1 MPRTDQAADVG
12 LFALA
17 SLLGDEYHLSVG
29 GEPHLMKTSVIAV
42 AVVITAI
49 GFGIGFERAGILSA
63 TPSTIAVASQAA
75 SPAGAIEILRDE
87 WGVPHVFS
95 TTDAGAFRGLGYATA
110 EDRAFQMTY
119 TLRVI
124 QGRLAE
130 VVGDVRHLTRDETSI
145 DNDKKMRTFGFYR
158 AAGEAARRL
167 DAPTRALLDAYS
179 AGVNAY
185 FEEHRADLNPLF
197 ARTGL
202 EPEPWTAADCI
213 AAWWHLGQFFAADG
227 TRDLNAYRS
236 RTRTAAGQAGTGRGA
251 PPSDMAPRDDGSSV
265 VQRADVAADWVAR
278 VDAYARAHG
287 LTIAGSASASPGGP
301 KFSHAWV
308 VGGRRTTT
316 GSVVLVSDPQTPVT
330 NPSLL
335 YEFHVVGQTFNAR
348 GVGVAGSPALL
359 IGFTPNV
366 AWGVTALGADQA
378 DLFMLD
384 TEAARPDQYRFDN
397 EWRSMDVRHE
407 TITVKG
413 KPSVGWVVRETHL
426 GPVATA
432 FSFARPGE
440 GEVALKRIPMADT
453 NRETIRAIVEMM
465 RAKNARELDAAATG
479 WRFPSANMVFGD
491 REGNIGYRIVAAAP
505 LRSRDQPEGGR
516 MAMPGRA
523 RSDDWQEVVPG
534 ELLPG
539 VMNPAAGFLYSANH
553 RPVGAWYPIPL
564 GISTGNGGD
573 TTRSWR
579 LRERLQAAERFSP
592 ENVLD
597 IHRDSV
603 NPARREIVRVGLHL
617 RDGLRR
623 DLPQDARRALTILE
637 PWYKAGASSSLTSPG
652 AELAVELSIF
662 FRMVSTDLAR
672 VYGGG
677 EAGLVYFLKTIAMRL
692 DRDPG
697 AEVSAIEQKFIV
709 DSLAAAWQ
717 ATEQQYGSDPSVW
730 NRRAREAVTTRR
742 LGYFENLDGFPSV
755 DRSMD
760 LAVPPLTVIDGGTIA
775 SQLSQSYT
783 QWVPMHDPD
792 QAMTILP
799 IGQSERAGASSRVAV
814 MLLWSQGRLHAAPLS
829 RGQVEAITV
838 SRRQITG
845 LR

>member
-1 MPRTDQAADVG
+1 MIAA
-12 LFALA
+12 A
-17 SLLGDEYHLSVG
+17 
-29 GEPHLMKTSVIAV
+29 
-42 AVVITAI
+42 AVVAAI
-49 GFGIGFERAGILSA
+49 GATIGLGGSRALSA
-63 TPSTIAVASQAA
+63 TSRSAIATASQVS
-75 SPAGAIEILRDE
+75 SPAGAIDVLRDE
-87 WGVPHVFS
+87 WGIPHVFS
-95 TTDAGAFRGLGYATA
+95 STDAGAFYGLGYATA

-119 TLRVI
+119 MLRII

-130 VVGDVRHLTRDETSI
+130 IVGDVRHMSRDETSI

-167 DAPTRALLDAYS
+167 DSPTRTLLDAYA

-185 FEEHRADLNPLF
+185 FDEHRADLNPLF
-197 ARTGL
+197 AQVGL
-202 EPEPWTAADCI
+202 QPEPWTVADCI
-213 AAWWHLGQFFAADG
+213 AAWWHLAQFFATDG

-236 RTRTAAGQAGTGRGA
+236 RTQTPAGRPRAGRGA
-251 PPSDMAPRDDGSSV
+251 ATSDAPPRDDGPAV
-265 VQRADVAADWVAR
+265 VQRTDATAEWIGR
-278 VDAYARAHG
+278 VDAFARAHG
-287 LTIAGSASASPGGP
+287 QTPAGSGNAPVGP

-316 GSVVLVSDPQTPVT
+316 GSSVLVSDPQTPVT

-348 GVGVAGSPALL
+348 GVGVSGSPALL

-384 TEAARPDQYRFDN
+384 TETSRPDQYRFDN
-397 EWRSMDVRHE
+397 EWRPMDVRHE
-407 TITVKG
+407 TIKVKG
-413 KPSVGWVVRETHL
+413 KPSVDWVVRDTHL

-440 GEVALKRIPMADT
+440 GEVALKRIPIADT
-453 NRETIRAIVEMM
+453 SRETVQAIVGMM
-465 RAKNARELDAAATG
+465 RAQNARELDTAAVG

-491 REGNIGYRIVAAAP
+491 RDGNIGYRIVAAVP
-505 LRSRDQPEGGR
+505 VRSRTQPGDGG
-516 MAMPGRA
+516 MAMPGRG
-523 RSDDWQEVVPG
+523 RSDDWQEIVPG

-564 GISTGNGGD
+564 GIATGNGGD

-579 LRERLQAAERFSP
+579 LRERLQAVERFSP
-592 ENVLD
+592 EAVLD

-623 DLPQDARRALTILE
+623 DLPQNVRQALSLLE
-637 PWYKAGASSSLTSPG
+637 PWYRSGASSALTSPG
-652 AELAVELSIF
+652 AELAIELNIF
-662 FRMVSTDLAR
+662 FRMITTDLAL

-677 EAGLVYFLKTIAMRL
+677 EAGLVYFLKNMAARL
-692 DRDPG
+692 DRDPK
-697 AEVSAIEQKFIV
+697 ADVSALEERFIV

-717 ATEQQYGSDPSVW
+717 TAQQKYGSDPSTW
-730 NRRAREAVTTRR
+730 NRRAREAVTARR
-742 LGYFENLDGFPSV
+742 LGYFESLDGFPSV
-755 DRSMD
+755 DASRD
-760 LAVPPLTVIDGGTIA
+760 LAVPPLRVIDGGTIA
-775 SQLSQSYT
+775 SQASQSYT
-783 QWVPMHDPD
+783 QWVPLHDPD

-799 IGQSERAGASSRVAV
+799 IGQSERSDASSRIAA
-814 MLLWSQGRLHAAPLS
+814 MTLWGEGRLHAAPLS
-829 RGQVEAITV
+829 RARVEAIAV
-838 SRRQITG
+838 SRRQMV
-845 LR
+845 RRP